1 MTGPGSAVTDK
12 TPVLNKCRSAAALTP
27 PARQAHLAV
36 LASFVRTGQAP
47 SRAVLEGVAGATGAR
62 PDAVLAELAERD
74 VVAFDPDGEI
84 RAAYPFSPRPT
95 PIRVTWQGGP
105 VNHAMCAIDALGI
118 SAMLGIPVTITAGE
132 PGTGRRITVRA
143 DRDRARWE
151 PRRAV
156 VFAGGYRGGCGP
168 SADRACGFINFFVS
182 KKAALAWAAQQPA
195 IRGAVMGQAKAL
207 ARGIA
212 EFGALMQEAPAPGR
226 E

>member
-1 MTGPGSAVTDK
+1 MTDK
-12 TPVLNKCRSAAALTP
+12 TPVLNKSRSAAALTT
-27 PARQAHLAV
+27 PARQVHLAV
-36 LASFVRTGQAP
+36 LTSFVRNGQGP
-47 SRAVLEGVAGATGAR
+47 SRAVLERVAGATGAD
-62 PDAVLAELAERD
+62 PGAVLAELSERD

-95 PIRVTWQGGP
+95 PIQVTWPGGP

-132 PGTGRRITVRA
+132 PATGHLITVRA

-182 KKAALAWAAQQPA
+182 KRAALAWAGRQPA
-195 IRGAVMGQAKAL
+195 ISGAVLGQAKAL
-207 ARGIA
+207 AKGIA
-212 EFGALMQEAPAPGR
+212 EFGALMQEVPAAGR